1 MYFTQYAITEQG
13 IIQHISDDFTYLVK
27 NQFGG
32 NQPYLS
38 RDIGSIEGIATI
50 VQISNIVEQIATS
63 AQLAVKFATTIH
75 GKRCLG
81 VTPLGHTLY
90 EFLLNPHRFS
100 PPPRQQLNEALDLWQ
115 RITPRILGMNPCF
128 SGDPMHR
135 MNDQAVL
142 EGELL
147 NEVVIAVREYARRKA
162 FKSATAARRKDVQR
176 IDAAT
181 SKLVIGLLDQH
192 PNMYGLRVDL
202 MYDQAYAEKVRVKE
216 SAEHVQS
223 LIEGLNDDLW
233 FGTSLGFLWT
243 RHFLSEAGYRFNLLL
258 LFDPKITP
266 KQMIDQTKVLKQWL
280 SSTRGAGLDYVLPDG
295 FFKTE
300 ELLRYLECSKR
311 AALYLR
317 LTPDAKFPHVG
328 MSELPSK
335 KSLSELEHGP
345 SCSTSGESG
354 GFGRGQPGGLGT
366 SSINRFW

>member
-1 MYFTQYAITEQG
+1 MYFTQYTITEQD
-13 IIQHISDDFTYLVK
+13 IIQHISDDITYLVK
-27 NQFGG
+27 NQLGG

-63 AQLAVKFATTIH
+63 EQVAVNFATTIR

-147 NEVVIAVREYARRKA
+147 NEVVIAVRESARRKA
-162 FKSATAARRKDVQR
+162 FKSAIAARRKDVQR

-181 SKLVIGLLDQH
+181 TKLVIGLLDQH
-192 PNMYGLRVDL
+192 PDMYGLRVDL

-216 SAEHVQS
+216 SAEHIQG

-233 FGTSLGFLWT
+233 FGTSVGFLWT
-243 RHFLSEAGYRFNLLL
+243 R
-258 LFDPKITP
+258 
-266 KQMIDQTKVLKQWL
+266 
-280 SSTRGAGLDYVLPDG
+280 
-295 FFKTE
+295 
-300 ELLRYLECSKR
+300 
-311 AALYLR
+311 
-317 LTPDAKFPHVG
+317 
-328 MSELPSK
+328 
-335 KSLSELEHGP
+335 
-345 SCSTSGESG
+345 
-354 GFGRGQPGGLGT
+354 
-366 SSINRFW
+366 